1 MIKLLDFGLGEKFE
15 HCQTEFDNLTVGYR
29 NRVLTRFDLD
39 QEEIDEMP
47 GKFAE
52 MRNLLMHSSLK
63 ELEDIHVY
71 AYILARVYIY
81 IMIMKQAKIEDNLI
95 VQAIDKIL

>member
-1 MIKLLDFGLGEKFE
+1 M
-15 HCQTEFDNLTVGYR
+15 N
-29 NRVLTRFDLD
+29 
-39 QEEIDEMP
+39 QEEINEMP

-52 MRNLLMHSSLK
+52 MRNPLMHSNLK